1 MKLNIL
7 CSAAVFTAASLFA
20 GCGAKAEPDVCK
32 LVTLADAQSIVN
44 KQVQFNQIFTD
55 KLKALSAIPGICVYS
70 AGADES
76 SPRVVVSYRRYESQD
91 LIKLSFN
98 DSKET
103 AWKKQKQEILG
114 GIGED
119 AVLLDD
125 SSIAFRKGTIW
136 FQIGV
141 GEQGDAVVST
151 DGLKSAARKAA
162 ASL

>member
-1 MKLNIL
+1 MKLTIL
-7 CSAAVFTAASLFA
+7 WFLVLSVVIFSS
-20 GCGAKAEPDVCK
+20 GCGAKAEPDACK
-32 LVTLADAQSIVN
+32 LVTLADAQAIID
-44 KQVQFNQIFTD
+44 KQVHFNPAFTD
-55 KLKALSAIPGICVYS
+55 KIKSLSSMPGICVYS

-98 DSKET
+98 DSRET
-103 AWKKQKQEILG
+103 VWKKQKQEILS

-136 FQIGV
+136 FQLGV
-141 GEQGDAVVST
+141 AEPGDAVISAE
-151 DGLKSAARKAA
+151 GLKAAARKAA